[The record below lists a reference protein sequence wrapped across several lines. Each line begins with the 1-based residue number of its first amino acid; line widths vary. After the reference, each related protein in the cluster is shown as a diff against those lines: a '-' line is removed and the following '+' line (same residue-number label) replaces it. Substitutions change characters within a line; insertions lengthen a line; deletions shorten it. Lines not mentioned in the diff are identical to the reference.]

1 MKIASYLDFNL
12 QAYQERLGLVNFLDE
27 QGLLSLCP
35 PSELDKVA
43 NYLLY
48 AEDVDAEVELK
59 EGSRKKVSYETLIET
74 ALGEATVQR
83 SQEVS
88 IYRVPRPTIDREKDA
103 DIPFMKDLWEAIDY
117 ISEQYQYCREVL
129 ESKRDMD
136 PNRKLVPTYQ
146 TKYFLREWMI
156 DLRREQFLLKD
167 SYRPPVGSSGGFP
180 SHVEKLDYV
189 GMCIGPHVLCDY
201 EMKVDYGNWRH
212 IHAML
217 KYYSGMKAKTEGNP
231 FHPWWDM
238 YNFLD
243 ELIERTRLSPE
254 HRLILEEKID
264 HIPNE
269 QIVRDL
275 EYLGGKTYSINY
287 ISTIWKQH
295 ITKQIAKQ
303 AYLWWEEKTHK
314 PDGTLENMTKWRICP
329 QCGRQLYA
337 HELNFGKYQ
346 DGSWKELCKDCV
358 YDNKVAKEERRKE
371 RELRKASKKATKL

>member
-1 MKIASYLDFNL
+1 MKVAAYLDFNL
-12 QAYQERLGLVNFLDE
+12 QAYQERLGLVNFLDQ
-27 QGLLSLCP
+27 QGLLQQCS

-59 EGSRKKVSYETLIET
+59 EGSKKKVSYESLIET
-74 ALGEATVQR
+74 TLGENTVQR

-103 DIPFMKDLWEAIDY
+103 DIPFMKDLWVAIDD
-117 ISEQYQYCREVL
+117 ISEKYQYCREVL
-129 ESKRDMD
+129 EGKRDMD
-136 PNRKLVPTYQ
+136 PNRKLIPTYQ

-167 SYRPPVGSSGGFP
+167 AFRPVVNSIGGFP
-180 SHVEKLDYV
+180 IHVEKPDYL
-189 GMCIGPHVLCDY
+189 GMRIGPHVLCESDSC
-201 EMKVDYGNWRH
+201 VDFGDWRH

-217 KYYSGMKAKTEGNP
+217 KYYNGMMPKLEHNVH
-231 FHPWWDM
+231 HPWWDP
-238 YNFLD
+238 YEFLNY
-243 ELIERTRLSPE
+243 LIGEVRLSPE

-264 HIPNE
+264 RVPNE
-269 QIVRDL
+269 DIVRHL
-275 EYLGGKTYSINY
+275 EEIGGKSYSVNY

-295 ITKQIAKQ
+295 ITKQIVKQ
-303 AYLWWEEKTHK
+303 AYLWWEMKTHK
-314 PDGTLENMTKWRICP
+314 PDGTLENMTKWKICP

-346 DGSWKELCKDCV
+346 NGDWKEICKDCF
-358 YDNKVAKEERRKE
+358 YEN
-371 RELRKASKKATKL
+371 KKAREDIKNV

>member
-1 MKIASYLDFNL
+1 M
-12 QAYQERLGLVNFLDE
+12 
-27 QGLLSLCP
+27 
-35 PSELDKVA
+35 
-43 NYLLY
+43 
-48 AEDVDAEVELK
+48 
-59 EGSRKKVSYETLIET
+59 
-74 ALGEATVQR
+74 
-83 SQEVS
+83 
-88 IYRVPRPTIDREKDA
+88 PRPTIDREKDA

-129 ESKRDMD
+129 EGKRDMD

-180 SHVEKLDYV
+180 SHVEKPDYI

-314 PDGTLENMTKWRICP
+314 PDGTLENMTRWRICP

-337 HELNFGKYQ
+337 HELDFGKYQ

-358 YDNKVAKEERRKE
+358 YDNKIAKEERRKE

>member
-129 ESKRDMD
+129 EGKRDMD

-180 SHVEKLDYV
+180 SHVEKPDYI

-264 HIPNE
+264 HVPNE

-287 ISTIWKQH
+287 ISTM
-295 ITKQIAKQ
+295 QIAKQ

-314 PDGTLENMTKWRICP
+314 PDGTLENMTRWRICP